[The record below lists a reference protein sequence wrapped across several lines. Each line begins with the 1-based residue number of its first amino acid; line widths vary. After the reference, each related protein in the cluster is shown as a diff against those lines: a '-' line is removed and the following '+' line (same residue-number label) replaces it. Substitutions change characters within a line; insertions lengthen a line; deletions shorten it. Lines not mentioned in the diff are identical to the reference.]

1 MKKIENTM
9 KKTLKKLYGGLKR
22 EKKKKTSKYK
32 NLEHNFH

>member
-22 EKKKKTSKYK
+22 EKKTSKYK
-32 NLEHNFH
+32 T